1 MEGNA
6 SPHDA
11 GENSSRR
18 LSYIPYQRKSHSR
31 NVSYASITS
40 VGSDVSAEGP
50 ALGAVAGAHGS
61 DLRASTPVAMSS
73 SVGPSRLRQS
83 APTQTPTRSPSG
95 LTRSGMTPSSP
106 APLGVGLVR
115 SHRELDTPPPP
126 LRVAS
131 KLKSVDPQVAQ
142 ASPLGKPV
150 ERPTPLRQPSGG
162 STSIL
167 KRASDVT
174 RSPQIAAR
182 TNGSTQAP
190 RDGSTRSAQPQT
202 DRTQARSSAHGGEPS
217 RSSSSATSPQNSGS
231 STPVMGI
238 SVPAHVNSYAA
249 LLAAQSKLG
258 PIPVPQGVALTNA
271 TGADPIKQPTDGR
284 ATAYRPGFQPKGV
297 LRVRTDEFTESRR
310 QRRSQGEM
318 EEQRMDRRLEKL
330 LAIHF
335 APISES
341 DKAKEAKLS
350 SFVDFDL
357 DELKRDPSAL
367 LRKSGTD
374 LWTSFRARGRGEDPA
389 IRAAEQNI
397 VMWQDDGE
405 AKACPICDTPF
416 SLSVRKHHCRLCGR
430 VVCASPHLARLTWTE
445 QMNASPEKPSSSQ
458 QRLALENR
466 CSSNIIADPISGK
479 IDDVTEGAST
489 QGSNGAIP
497 HKGVRICRDCK
508 SIVRKRQYML
518 DDKPFPVFI
527 KLYEALMRV
536 QREIEQSL
544 PEFQEMVL
552 GLQKHDQNAAL
563 GSSIKANLE
572 LQRDAIQARKQLL
585 SNFATYDE
593 LAKRI
598 RKLPS
603 DNDSSGNADVE
614 VGDAAQERIQHAIF
628 TRANL
633 FLQQNML
640 PLQSLPKPG
649 SKTSTADDASDS
661 SVSVSA
667 SPRASSPQQGTRR
680 SANGDNAGSAG
691 SFRSLF
697 GGGRRVSSKTVTDID
712 DEDASQDNTD
722 PTELREQLKVLL
734 EQEKLVADY
743 VESAAKARKF
753 DDARTLKKSHE
764 ELCKEILRIQRRLV
778 VKGQGK

>member
-1 MEGNA
+1 M
-6 SPHDA
+6 
-11 GENSSRR
+11 
-18 LSYIPYQRKSHSR
+18 
-31 NVSYASITS
+31 SI
-40 VGSDVSAEGP
+40 
-50 ALGAVAGAHGS
+50 
-61 DLRASTPVAMSS
+61 
-73 SVGPSRLRQS
+73 
-83 APTQTPTRSPSG
+83 
-95 LTRSGMTPSSP
+95 
-106 APLGVGLVR
+106 
-115 SHRELDTPPPP
+115 
-126 LRVAS
+126 
-131 KLKSVDPQVAQ
+131 
-142 ASPLGKPV
+142 
-150 ERPTPLRQPSGG
+150 
-162 STSIL
+162 
-167 KRASDVT
+167 
-174 RSPQIAAR
+174 
-182 TNGSTQAP
+182 
-190 RDGSTRSAQPQT
+190 
-202 DRTQARSSAHGGEPS
+202 
-217 RSSSSATSPQNSGS
+217 
-231 STPVMGI
+231 
-238 SVPAHVNSYAA
+238 PAHVNSYAA

-258 PIPVPQGVALTNA
+258 PIPVPQGVALSTA
-271 TGADPIKQPTDGR
+271 AGMDPAKKPTVGR
-284 ATAYRPGFQPKGV
+284 ATAFRPGFQPKGV
-297 LRVRTDEFTESRR
+297 VRVRTDDFAEFRR

-335 APISES
+335 APISASEKFGEV
-341 DKAKEAKLS
+341 KAS

-357 DELKRDPSAL
+357 NELKADPGGML
-367 LRKSGTD
+367 KKSGND
-374 LWTSFRARGRGEDPA
+374 LWSSFRARGRGEDPK

-397 VMWQDDGE
+397 VMWQDDAE
-405 AKACPICDTPF
+405 AKTCPICDTAF

-430 VVCASPHLARLTWTE
+430 VVCASPHLTRLTWTE
-445 QMNASPEKPSSSQ
+445 QMNANPDMPLSAQ

-466 CSSNIIADPISGK
+466 CSSNIVADPITGK
-479 IDDVTEGAST
+479 IDDVKEGGSMMS
-489 QGSNGAIP
+489 SNGVVP

-552 GLQKHDQNAAL
+552 GLQKQDQSAAL

-572 LQRDAIQARKQLL
+572 LQRDAVQARKQLL

-603 DNDSSGNADVE
+603 ESDSAE
-614 VGDAAQERIQHAIF
+614 VQASDAAQERIQHAIF

-640 PLQSLPKPG
+640 PLQSLPKLG
-649 SKTSTADDASDS
+649 SKGSTGDDASDS
-661 SVSVSA
+661 SVSVTT
-667 SPRASSPQQGTRR
+667 SPRASSPQQSSRR
-680 SANGDNAGSAG
+680 HANGENTGSVG

-697 GGGRRVSSKTVTDID
+697 GGSRRGTAPDKAITDVEND
-712 DEDASQDNTD
+712 VPHDNTD
-722 PTELREQLKVLL
+722 PAELREQLKVLL

-764 ELCKEILRIQRRLV
+764 ELCKEILRIQKQLV